1 MTNEQANKIIR
12 VLATEER
19 VFGLE
24 VDSLIREGGNSMTAG
39 ALFRTLHGLDLDS
52 EDFPER
58 LAEFIR
64 EMCVGDPSMLI
75 GYDDGRWVDLPVVD
89 EDAEGEAVVA
99 EADAAVPTSHC
110 LRIVHVSE
118 DASFYLFH
126 AGGSL
131 LDGSAVVSGA
141 RKREGAVHH
150 VRVELSDAAQLQHI
164 ITRARQ
170 CPHVVRVEESSEE
183 EFWAAPSHNPGY

>member
-24 VDSLIREGGNSMTAG
+24 VDSLI
-39 ALFRTLHGLDLDS
+39 
-52 EDFPER
+52 
-58 LAEFIR
+58 
-64 EMCVGDPSMLI
+64 
-75 GYDDGRWVDLPVVD
+75 
-89 EDAEGEAVVA
+89 
-99 EADAAVPTSHC
+99 
-110 LRIVHVSE
+110 
-118 DASFYLFH
+118 
-126 AGGSL
+126 
-131 LDGSAVVSGA
+131 
-141 RKREGAVHH
+141 REGAVHH